1 MNRQSK
7 LEDDFHKFV
16 DEARMD
22 ACERIQSFYRSHVQE
37 EIDVHIYYPRLAC
50 LIFEVRGK

>member
-7 LEDDFHKFV
+7 LEGDFYDFV

-22 ACERIQSFYRSHVQE
+22 ACERIQLFYRSEE

-50 LIFEVRGK
+50 LIFEMRGK